1 MLRAGQVTGRAP
13 ASVSGKGNHL
23 SCLRPNIGICPST
36 RTRAGS
42 AGSIPELDH
51 AIIHEALVNGFGWV
65 MLYGGLGVWIMAAI
79 SFYIFSARSVREEV
93 QCPGG
98 S

>member
-1 MLRAGQVTGRAP
+1 
-13 ASVSGKGNHL
+13 
-23 SCLRPNIGICPST
+23 
-36 RTRAGS
+36 
-42 AGSIPELDH
+42 
-51 AIIHEALVNGFGWV
+51 VNGFGWV

-79 SFYIFSARSVREEV
+79 SLYIFNARSVRHAEV